1 MAVGGAAMFAASG
14 NASAAESAAG
24 GENLPPNVPEWIK
37 QSGADTGSEPYGQP
51 SKFEKGVVR
60 ALKQDTKQQISLQS
74 YTPLRVRPM
83 AASLVATKGAAID
96 VRPSSL

>member
-14 NASAAESAAG
+14 NASAAESADG

-51 SKFEKGVVR
+51 SKFEKGAVR